1 MAPTASSCCLPQL
14 QSYKDVQS
22 NSARSH
28 CEAFGPQHK
37 QGPLVSGSQKVAFTL
52 TTALIAV
59 ECVYVCEMWD
69 RVQALL
75 QFVMNA
81 VNVSIRWKRLQ
92 LINTSI
98 TRRASAVAT
107 AIVFLGLSS
116 HVQQLIY

>member
-1 MAPTASSCCLPQL
+1 M
-14 QSYKDVQS
+14 
-22 NSARSH
+22 
-28 CEAFGPQHK
+28 
-37 QGPLVSGSQKVAFTL
+37 
-52 TTALIAV
+52 
-59 ECVYVCEMWD
+59 CVKMWD

-116 HVQQLIY
+116 HVQQLSY